1 MKKNQKNRKITAL
14 PKGGKH
20 GKNGFGENVKRNGEE
35 MTAKD
40 KDEEGIEKFLWEEC
54 RYRGARK
61 KVFIDTF
68 SYLSK

>member
-1 MKKNQKNRKITAL
+1 MKKKQKNRKITAF

-40 KDEEGIEKFLWEEC
+40 KDEEGIEKFL
-54 RYRGARK
+54 
-61 KVFIDTF
+61 
-68 SYLSK
+68 